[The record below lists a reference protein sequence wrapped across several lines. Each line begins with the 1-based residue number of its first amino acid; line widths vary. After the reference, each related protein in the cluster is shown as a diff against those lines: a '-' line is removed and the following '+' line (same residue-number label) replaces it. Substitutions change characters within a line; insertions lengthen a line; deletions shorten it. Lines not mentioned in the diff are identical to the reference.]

1 MRTTNEY
8 IRLLR
13 DYKSKHAT
21 EYGIE
26 RMGIFG
32 SVARGEQT
40 HDSDVDVYIEAPHM
54 SLFGLAGLSI
64 ALEDYLKSPVD
75 IICKHDN
82 MNPYFKQRIEK
93 ELIYV

>member
-1 MRTTNEY
+1 MKTTNEY

-13 DYKSKHAT
+13 DYKRQHAA

-26 RMGIFG
+26 RMGVFG

-40 HDSDVDVYIEAPHM
+40 DDSDVDVYVEAPQM
-54 SLFGLAGLSI
+54 SLFGLAGLYI
-64 ALEDYLKSPVD
+64 ALEEYLKSPVD
-75 IICKHDN
+75 ITCKHDN

>member
-1 MRTTNEY
+1 MQTTNDY
-8 IRLLR
+8 LRLLR
-13 DYKSKHAT
+13 DYKSQHAA

-32 SVARGEQT
+32 SVARGDQT
-40 HDSDVDVYIEAPHM
+40 EGSDVDIYIEASRM
-54 SLFGLAGLSI
+54 SLFGLAGLHI
-64 ALEDYLKSPVD
+64 ALEKYLKAPVD

-82 MNPYFKQRIEK
+82 MNPYFRQRIEY

>member
-1 MRTTNEY
+1 MKTTNEY
-8 IRLLR
+8 ILLLR
-13 DYKSKHAT
+13 DYKRQHAA

-32 SVARGEQT
+32 SVARNEQNE
-40 HDSDVDVYIEAPHM
+40 DSDVDIYIEAPRM
-54 SLFGLAGLSI
+54 SLFGLAGLHI
-64 ALEDYLKSPVD
+64 ALEKYLKAHVD

-82 MNPYFKQRIEK
+82 MNSCFKQRIEK